1 VDQDQLNRRLG
12 WLQDGTA
19 LLTTTV
25 ADLPDEDLAGESLL
39 AGWTRAHVVGHL
51 ARNAEALLNLLNWAR
66 TGVETPMYPDQASR
80 ERDIERSA
88 GQPPAALRAD
98 LQDCITRFAAAL
110 EEMPVEAW
118 QHTVRTNRGRP
129 VPAAEVPWMRVR
141 EVWVHAID
149 LGGRASFADVPLDLG
164 AALLTDAFFFASRN
178 PDSPAVRVLASDAEL
193 ELSLG
198 GERDAA
204 EPGPATAEP
213 VEVRAPIRELLP
225 WALGRHRLLPA
236 GVDWPE
242 LPAWL

>member
-1 VDQDQLNRRLG
+1 MDQDELNRRLG
-12 WLQDGTA
+12 WLADGTA
-19 LLTTTV
+19 LLTETV
-25 ADLPDEDLAGESLL
+25 AELPDQALAEASLL
-39 AGWTRAHVVGHL
+39 PGWTRAHVVGHL
-51 ARNAEALLNLLNWAR
+51 ARNADALINLLTWAR

-88 GQPPAALRAD
+88 GQPPAELRAD
-98 LQDCITRFAAAL
+98 LQGGIARLAEAIRA
-110 EEMPVEAW
+110 MPAEAW

-149 LGGRASFADVPLDLG
+149 LGGRAGFADVPVDLG

-178 PDSPAVRVLASDAEL
+178 PESPTVRVLATDADL
-193 ELSLG
+193 ELRLG
-198 GERDAA
+198 EPDA
-204 EPGPATAEP
+204 AEP
-213 VEVRAPIRELLP
+213 VEVRAPVGDLLP

-242 LPAWL
+242 LPGWL

>member
-12 WLQDGTA
+12 WLQAGTE
-19 LLTTTV
+19 LLMSTV
-25 ADLPDEDLAGESLL
+25 AELPDEAFAGPSLL
-39 AGWTRAHVVGHL
+39 PGWTRAYVVGHL
-51 ARNAEALLNLLNWAR
+51 ARNADALLNLLRWAR

-98 LQDCITRFAAAL
+98 LQDGIDRLADGIRT
-110 EEMPVEAW
+110 MPAEAW
-118 QHTVRTNRGRP
+118 QHTVRTNSGRL

-149 LGGRASFADVPLDLG
+149 LGGRAGFADVPLDLG
-164 AALLTDAFFFASRN
+164 VALLADAFFFASRH
-178 PDSPAVRVLASDAEL
+178 PEPPAVRVQASDAEL
-193 ELSLG
+193 ATSLG
-198 GERDAA
+198 GDRAGEQ
-204 EPGPATAEP
+204 P
-213 VEVRAPIRELLP
+213 VQVRARVRELLP

-236 GVDWPE
+236 GADWPA